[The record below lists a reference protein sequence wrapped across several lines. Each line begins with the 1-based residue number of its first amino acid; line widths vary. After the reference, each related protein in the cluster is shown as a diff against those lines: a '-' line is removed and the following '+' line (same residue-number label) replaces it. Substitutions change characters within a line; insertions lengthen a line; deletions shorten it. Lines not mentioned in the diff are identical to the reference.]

1 MANIKPPGQDPNER
15 SSITVKTWAEGDVS
29 VVSLSGEL
37 DLTNIER
44 VQSVIGDVL
53 AGGTQRLVIETS
65 GLQFMD
71 SSGLAL
77 LANVAR
83 KIPEIELRD
92 PSPIVRRLIDLT
104 GLAEI
109 LNVSP

>member
-1 MANIKPPGQDPNER
+1 MANLDPNG
-15 SSITVKTWAEGDVS
+15 SSITVRTSAEGGTL

-37 DLTNIER
+37 DLTNAER
-44 VQSVIGDVL
+44 VKSAIGEMIAD
-53 AGGTQRLVIETS
+53 GTSRLVVDTS
-65 GLQFMD
+65 ELEFMD

-77 LANVAR
+77 LASIKR
-83 KIPEIELRD
+83 KVPEIELRN
-92 PSPIVRRLIDLT
+92 PSPIVRRLIELT

>member
-1 MANIKPPGQDPNER
+1 MASIKPPGLDPDGR
-15 SSITVKTWAEGDVS
+15 SPITVQTGAEGGTP

-37 DLTNIER
+37 DLTNAKR
-44 VQSVIGDVL
+44 VKSAIGDMIS
-53 AGGTQRLVIETS
+53 AGTERLVVELS
-65 GLQFMD
+65 ALEFMD

-77 LANVAR
+77 LASFAR
-83 KIPEIELRD
+83 KVPEVELRD

-109 LNVSP
+109 LNVTP

>member
-1 MANIKPPGQDPNER
+1 MANLELNGP
-15 SSITVKTWAEGDVS
+15 SSITVKTLAEGGTP
-29 VVSLSGEL
+29 VVSLAGEL

-44 VQSVIGDVL
+44 VRSAIGDVL
-53 AGGTQRLVIETS
+53 TAGTGRLVVELS
-65 GLQFMD
+65 ELVFMD

-77 LANVAR
+77 LASLAR
-83 KIPEIELRD
+83 KTPEIELRD
-92 PSPIVRRLIDLT
+92 PTPIVRRLIGLS

>member
-1 MANIKPPGQDPNER
+1 MAELDLSGPSPV
-15 SSITVKTWAEGDVS
+15 TVKTLAEGGTP

-44 VQSVIGDVL
+44 VRSSIGDVL
-53 AGGTQRLVIETS
+53 TAGTGRLVVEMS
-65 GLQFMD
+65 ELAFMD
-71 SSGLAL
+71 SSGLAM
-77 LANVAR
+77 LASFAR
-83 KIPEIELRD
+83 KVPEIELRD
-92 PSPIVRRLIDLT
+92 PSPIVRRLIDLS

>member
-1 MANIKPPGQDPNER
+1 MAELDLNGPSPV
-15 SSITVKTWAEGDVS
+15 TVKTLAEGGTP

-44 VQSVIGDVL
+44 VRSSIGDVL
-53 AGGTQRLVIETS
+53 TAGTGRLVVEMS
-65 GLQFMD
+65 ELAFMD
-71 SSGLAL
+71 SSGLAM
-77 LANVAR
+77 LASFAR
-83 KIPEIELRD
+83 KVPEIELRD
-92 PSPIVRRLIDLT
+92 PSPIVRRLIDLS

>member
-1 MANIKPPGQDPNER
+1 MANLNPDGP
-15 SSITVKTWAEGDVS
+15 SSVTVKTSSEGGTP

-37 DLTNIER
+37 DLTNAGR
-44 VQSVIGDVL
+44 VQSVIQDMIA
-53 AGGTQRLVIETS
+53 AGTGRLVVEMS
-65 GLQFMD
+65 GLEFMD

-77 LANVAR
+77 FASVAR
-83 KIPEIELRD
+83 RVPEVELRD
-92 PSPIVRRLIDLT
+92 PSPIVRRLIELT

>member
-1 MANIKPPGQDPNER
+1 MASIKPPGLDPDGR
-15 SSITVKTWAEGDVS
+15 SPITVQTGAEGGTP

-37 DLTNIER
+37 DLTNAER
-44 VQSVIGDVL
+44 VKSAIGDMIS
-53 AGGTQRLVIETS
+53 AGTERLVVELS
-65 GLQFMD
+65 ALEFMD

-77 LANVAR
+77 LASFAR
-83 KIPEIELRD
+83 KVPEVELRD

-109 LNVSP
+109 LNVTP

>member
-1 MANIKPPGQDPNER
+1 MANLDPNG
-15 SSITVKTWAEGDVS
+15 SSITVRTWAEGGTL

-37 DLTNIER
+37 DLTNAER
-44 VQSVIGDVL
+44 VKSAIGEMIAD
-53 AGGTQRLVIETS
+53 GTSRLVVDTS
-65 GLQFMD
+65 ELEFMD

-77 LANVAR
+77 LASIKR
-83 KIPEIELRD
+83 KVPEIELRN
-92 PSPIVRRLIDLT
+92 PSPIVRRLIELT

>member
-1 MANIKPPGQDPNER
+1 MANIEPPGLDPNGR
-15 SSITVKTWAEGDVS
+15 SSITVKTWAEGDTP

-37 DLTNIER
+37 DLTNAER
-44 VQSVIGDVL
+44 VKSAIGDILTV
-53 AGGTQRLVIETS
+53 GPQRLVVETS
-65 GLQFMD
+65 ELEFMD

-77 LANVAR
+77 LASVAR
-83 KIPEIELRD
+83 KVPEIELRD
-92 PSPIVRRLIDLT
+92 PSAIVRRLIELT

>member
-1 MANIKPPGQDPNER
+1 MANIKPPGRDPNGP
-15 SSITVKTWAEGDVS
+15 SSVTVKTSAEGGTP

-37 DLTNIER
+37 DLTNAKR
-44 VQSVIGDVL
+44 VQSVIEDMI
-53 AGGTQRLVIETS
+53 AGGTRRLVVEVS
-65 GLQFMD
+65 ELKFMD

-77 LANVAR
+77 LASVAR
-83 KIPEIELRD
+83 KVPEVKLRD
-92 PSPIVRRLIDLT
+92 PSPIVRRLIELT

>member
-1 MANIKPPGQDPNER
+1 MANVDADGC
-15 SSITVKTWAEGDVS
+15 SSISVQTRAEGGTP

-37 DLTNIER
+37 DLTNAER
-44 VQSVIGDVL
+44 VKSAIGDMIT
-53 AGGTQRLVIETS
+53 AGTERLVVELS
-65 GLQFMD
+65 ELEFMD

-77 LANVAR
+77 LASFAR
-83 KIPEIELRD
+83 KVPEVELRD

-109 LNVSP
+109 LNVTP

>member
-1 MANIKPPGQDPNER
+1 MANLDPSGPDPR
-15 SSITVKTWAEGDVS
+15 GPSSVTVTTWAEGDTP

-44 VQSVIGDVL
+44 VQSVIGNVL
-53 AGGTQRLVIETS
+53 TDRTQRLVVETS
-65 GLQFMD
+65 ELEFMD

-77 LANVAR
+77 LATVAR
-83 KIPEIELRD
+83 KVPEIEVRD

>member
-1 MANIKPPGQDPNER
+1 MADLELNGP
-15 SSITVKTWAEGDVS
+15 SSITVRTLTEGGAL

-44 VQSVIGDVL
+44 VRSSIGDAL
-53 AGGTQRLVIETS
+53 TAGTERLVIEVS
-65 GLQFMD
+65 GLAFMD

-77 LANVAR
+77 LASFAR
-83 KIPEIELRD
+83 KIPEIEVRD
-92 PSPIVRRLIDLT
+92 PTPIVRRLIDLS